1 MYLQK
6 IKLNY
11 FRNYI
16 EEDIEF
22 DHSKIIILGE
32 NAQGK
37 SNLLEAIQILS
48 TLKSYRINK
57 EQDLVYQNRYN
68 AEINAYVEKKYTS
81 HNLKIRIPAKGRK
94 EIRVNGE
101 KQARQ
106 LDFLGIVNTVLF
118 SSLDLDL
125 IRGTPEYRRNW
136 VDNLLIQLE
145 PVYAYIR
152 SQYQHILRQRN
163 ALLKQFKKQGYGN
176 GNPLPDFVKLQLK
189 LWNDKLI
196 ETACRVM
203 RRRKRAI
210 QKLEPLARYWHE
222 QISDHQ
228 EKLHIVYC
236 PNIAYEKDDIE
247 EIKQAIGKEL
257 EERSAQ
263 EIIMGSTLCGP
274 HRDDIQFMINNV
286 PVKNYGSQGQQR
298 TLVLGLKLAELQLIE
313 EIIGESPI
321 LLLDDVMAE
330 LDLKRQQH
338 LLDSLG
344 NRFQTIITT
353 THLNYFGDRLL
364 NESQILEVKKGH
376 LQLRKKLGVDVP

>member
-16 EEDIEF
+16 EEEIEF
-22 DHSKIIILGE
+22 NHNKIIILGE

-48 TLKSYRINK
+48 TLKSYRISK

-68 AEINAYVEKKYTS
+68 AEINANIAKKYS
-81 HNLKIRIPAKGRK
+81 NYNLKIRIPAKGRK
-94 EIRVNGE
+94 EIKVNGE
-101 KQARQ
+101 KQTRQ

-118 SSLDLDL
+118 SSLDIDL
-125 IRGTPEYRRNW
+125 IRGNPEYRRNW

-152 SQYQHILRQRN
+152 SQYQHILKQRN
-163 ALLKQFKKQGYGN
+163 ALLKQLKKQGYSN
-176 GNPLPDFVKLQLK
+176 HDSLSDFMKLQLK

-203 RRRKRAI
+203 RRRQRVI

-228 EKLHIVYC
+228 EKLNIIYC
-236 PNIAYEKDDIE
+236 PNIPYQEDNVEK
-247 EIKQAIGKEL
+247 IKQKI
-257 EERSAQ
+257 AQ
-263 EIIMGSTLCGP
+263 QIEQKASHEIIVGNTLCGP
-274 HRDDIQFMINNV
+274 HRDDIQFMINDIT
-286 PVKNYGSQGQQR
+286 VKNYGSQGQQR
-298 TLVLGLKLAELQLIE
+298 TLVLALKLAELQLIE

-364 NESQILEVKKGH
+364 SESQILEVKKG
-376 LQLRKKLGVDVP
+376 QFVS